1 MFKYSR
7 QACVFAI
14 SIFLFIFINCAY
26 AESKGAKACN
36 HSRVSSGDATAENA
50 VIAPAASKR
59 REPSVDELKTIV
71 EKLISENQK
80 QAEVISGL
88 ASRIKRLEN
97 NKDNAASNSKGK
109 TDASS
114 PQDALDKA
122 ISEIDV
128 QKNTNPKKTGAKQTG
143 FITPIKAAAQ
153 QNLIDISYSVMGT
166 AGWSDKKNNELSTLF
181 NGGHDPNQRG
191 FNLNASE
198 FSLSGAVDPYFR
210 GEAHI
215 VYVPGGVEL
224 EEAFLTSTKL
234 PNNLQLKLG
243 YFLNE
248 FGRNN
253 PTHPH
258 SWNFIDK
265 PIIASR
271 IFGADG
277 FRSEGMRLSWLM
289 PVKWYSELYLGLQN
303 ANSESAASFLS
314 GKVDPESSDKFA
326 GTDFDLGVGG
336 RPIVYNDT
344 RSVMDLARFI
354 RWENSF
360 SLNRST
366 TAKLGF
372 SGLFGPNSS
381 GPDGKT
387 NIFGADIVLKWRPDK
402 NFRGWPYLV
411 FEGEFMKRKYAADSF
426 NDQANGLSL
435 SSDNLSDSGYYMQL
449 IKGFKYGWASGI
461 RYEKASGS
469 GESAGGRISDIYRS
483 DRKRIAPVLIYYP
496 SEFSRI
502 RLQYN
507 YDKAD
512 YLPSGKAN
520 SYWFCY
526 EIMYGSHP
534 AHKF

>member
-7 QACVFAI
+7 QACVFSI
-14 SIFLFIFINCAY
+14 SIYVFLFMFASCAHAGNKN
-26 AESKGAKACN
+26 AEVQDG
-36 HSRVSSGDATAENA
+36 
-50 VIAPAASKR
+50 
-59 REPSVDELKTIV
+59 LKTVV
-71 EKLISENQK
+71 EKLIRENQK
-80 QAEVISGL
+80 QSEIISKL
-88 ASRIKRLEN
+88 ETRIKKLEN
-97 NKDNAASNSKGK
+97 NKELTASGSGVK
-109 TDASS
+109 SS
-114 PQDALDKA
+114 EALSPKDALDMA
-122 ISEIDV
+122 ISEIDS
-128 QKNTNPKKTGAKQTG
+128 KKTPEPQNTGARQTANIVISKG
-143 FITPIKAAAQ
+143 SAQ

-198 FSLSGAVDPYFR
+198 FSLTGAVDPNFR

-215 VYVPGGVEL
+215 VYVPRGVEL
-224 EEAFLTSTKL
+224 EEAFLTTTKL

-248 FGRNN
+248 FGRIN

-277 FRSEGMRLSWLM
+277 FRSEGMRLSWLV

-314 GKVDPESSDKFA
+314 GKVDPESTDKFA
-326 GTDFDLGVGG
+326 NTDFDLGVGG
-336 RPIVYNDT
+336 RPVVYNDT
-344 RSVMDLARFI
+344 RSAADLVRFI

-360 SLNRST
+360 SLSDST

-381 GPDGKT
+381 GVDGKT
-387 NIFGADIVLKWRPDK
+387 NIAGADLVLKWRPEK
-402 NFRGWPYLV
+402 NFRGWPYLT
-411 FEGEFMKRKYAADSF
+411 FEGEYMKRRYAADGFS
-426 NDQANGLSL
+426 DQANGLNIA
-435 SSDNLSDSGYYMQL
+435 SDKLSDSGYYMQL
-449 IKGFKYGWASGI
+449 LKGFKYGWASGM
-461 RYEKASGS
+461 RYEKVSGS
-469 GESAGGRISDIYRS
+469 GESIGGRSLDIYRS
-483 DRKRIAPVLIYYP
+483 DRTRFAPVLIYYP
-496 SEFSRI
+496 SEFSRM

-512 YLPSGKAN
+512 YLPSGKGN

>member
-7 QACVFAI
+7 QACFFAV
-14 SIFLFIFINCAY
+14 SIFLFIFVNGAY
-26 AESKGAKACN
+26 AGNKDVK
-36 HSRVSSGDATAENA
+36 T
-50 VIAPAASKR
+50 I
-59 REPSVDELKTIV
+59 DELKTVV

-80 QAEVISGL
+80 QSAIISNL
-88 ASRIKRLEN
+88 EIRLKKLEN
-97 NKDNAASNSKGK
+97 NKDAVELISNGK
-109 TDASS
+109 TAEAS
-114 PQDALDKA
+114 PQEALDRA
-122 ISEIDV
+122 ISEIDS
-128 QKNTNPKKTGAKQTG
+128 QKASNQKPAGAKQISFTA
-143 FITPIKAAAQ
+143 PAKAAAS

-215 VYVPGGVEL
+215 VYVPRGVEL
-224 EEAFLTSTKL
+224 EEAFLTTTKL
-234 PNNLQLKLG
+234 PDNLQLKLG

-277 FRSEGMRLSWLM
+277 FRSEGMRLSWLV

-326 GTDFDLGVGG
+326 NTAFDLGVGG
-336 RPIVYNDT
+336 RPLVYNDT
-344 RSVMDLARFI
+344 RSIADLARFI

-360 SLNRST
+360 ALNNST

-381 GPDGKT
+381 GADGKT
-387 NIFGADIVLKWRPDK
+387 NIFGADIVLKWRPEK

-411 FEGEFMKRKYAADSF
+411 FEGEFMKRKYAADGFS
-426 NDQANGLSL
+426 DQANGISL
-435 SSDNLSDSGYYMQL
+435 PSDNLNDSGYYMQL
-449 IKGFKYGWASGI
+449 VKGFKYGWASAI

-469 GESAGGRISDIYRS
+469 GESIGGRSSDIYRA
-483 DRKRIAPVLIYYP
+483 DRTRFAPVLIYYP
-496 SEFSRI
+496 SEFSRM

-507 YDKAD
+507 YDRSD
-512 YLPSGKAN
+512 CLPSGKAN